1 MNVLIVEDQEVMR
14 QLLRDFVLSAYPEFT
29 ILEAENGQQA
39 LSLCRSQAPRLVLMD
54 VSLPDANGID
64 LTAEVKSM
72 LPQTAVIIVS
82 QYSAQPYIDQAQAAG
97 AFAYVTKDKVYR
109 ELLLAIASALSYPE
123 TDHESGASQ

>member
-29 ILEAENGQQA
+29 ILEAGNAQRA
-39 LSLCRSQAPRLVLMD
+39 IALCRSHKPGLVLMD
-54 VSLPDANGID
+54 VSLPDANGIHF
-64 LTAEVKSM
+64 TAEVKAL
-72 LPQTAVIIVS
+72 LPKTTVIIVS
-82 QYSAQPYIDQAQAAG
+82 QHSAQPYFDQARAAG

-123 TDHESGASQ
+123 PEAGSGAPQ